1 MIQTT
6 FRFDSMA
13 NAAGTEVIVQVH
25 PEFDAVE
32 MHTHE
37 FIEIAFVAS
46 GVGWHVLGEQITRC
60 EAGHI
65 FLIDLDDPHMF
76 VSEHDDPLT
85 IYNLMFRP
93 GFFGV
98 LPAMGKSFSDVV
110 QHLLLR
116 SFRYGD
122 FSHSLSAKFEK
133 DEIPLIHGLFQRM
146 LLEYTG
152 EQPGFEELIRSWT
165 VELLVYI
172 FRKLS
177 TGEETI
183 PASPDNPEVLNRVLE
198 YIQQNF
204 TDSISLEKLA
214 MLAFVSPKYFSRLF
228 KNHTGL
234 TVTEYTQKLRVNR
247 ACEMLTST
255 NLTIV
260 SISEQAGYRDVKH
273 FKKVFQRLMGVSP
286 MEFRC
291 SQKKK

>member
-25 PEFDAVE
+25 PGFDAVE

-37 FIEIAFVAS
+37 FIEIAFVAA
-46 GVGWHVLGEQITRC
+46 GRGWHVLGEELMRC
-60 EAGHI
+60 ETGHI

-116 SFRYGD
+116 SFRHGD
-122 FSHSLSAKFEK
+122 FSHSLSAKFEN
-133 DEIPLIHGLFQRM
+133 DEVPIIHGLFQRM
-146 LLEYTG
+146 LLEYSG

-177 TGEETI
+177 SSEETS
-183 PASPDNPEVLNRVLE
+183 PAPADNPEVLSRVLE

-204 TDSISLEKLA
+204 TASISLEKLA

-228 KNHTGL
+228 KQHTGL
-234 TVTEYTQKLRVNR
+234 TVTEYTQKLRISR
-247 ACEMLTST
+247 ACEMLMST
-255 NLTIV
+255 DLTIS
-260 SISEQAGYRDVKH
+260 SIAEQTGYHDVKY

-286 MEFRC
+286 MEFRS
-291 SQKKK
+291 SQRK